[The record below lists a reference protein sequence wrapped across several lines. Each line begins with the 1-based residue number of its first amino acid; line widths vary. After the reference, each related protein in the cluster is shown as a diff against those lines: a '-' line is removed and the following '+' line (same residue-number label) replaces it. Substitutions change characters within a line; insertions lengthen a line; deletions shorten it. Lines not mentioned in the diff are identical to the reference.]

1 MQAHCFSPFSS
12 TILPGIIPQCLN
24 NPYELA
30 IPAICMV
37 ATNEL
42 EHFLIDNKASVG
54 HDFGIEAHNHSK
66 SKGKM
71 FGVLVVRDTDGQL
84 GYLSTFSG
92 KLSDEPHHPR
102 FVPSLFDISTDD
114 FFINKG
120 MSELTEMGNHLKLLT
135 DPLEIERL
143 KQERKAKS
151 MVLQQQLFNHYHF
164 YNQKRELKS
173 LCDIF
178 ESYNQ
183 RKPPAGAG
191 ECATPKLLHY
201 AFKHNMIPLAVAEFW
216 WGKETKSGDRQH
228 KQFYPP
234 CNDKCR
240 PILSYMLDGVEL
252 TSPLL

>member
-12 TILPGIIPQCLN
+12 TILPEIVPQYLN

-30 IPAICMV
+30 IPAICII
-37 ATNEL
+37 AANEL
-42 EHFLIDNKASVG
+42 EHFLVDNKASVN
-54 HDFGIEAHNHSK
+54 HDFGMDAHSE

-71 FGVLVVRDTDGQL
+71 FGVLVVRDSDGEL
-84 GYLSTFSG
+84 GYLCTFSG
-92 KLSDEPHHPR
+92 KLSDEPHHPK

-120 MSELTEMGNHLKLLT
+120 MTELTEMSDKLKLLN

-143 KQERKAKS
+143 KQERKTKS
-151 MVLQQQLFNHYHF
+151 MVLQQQLFGHYHF
-164 YNQKRELKS
+164 YNQRRELKS
-173 LCDIF
+173 LCAIF
-178 ESYNQ
+178 EDYSH

-201 AFKHNMIPLAVAEFW
+201 AFKHRMQPLAIAEFW
-216 WGKETKSGDRQH
+216 WGRPTKSGDRQH

-240 PILSYMLDGVEL
+240 PILSHMLDGIEFA
-252 TSPLL
+252 SPIV